1 MSVYTGSLP
10 SGDPHT
16 TKIGLSVVAAAAT
29 RSLASGLLIVAKA
42 PVIGQMIM
50 STLGSSIIACR
61 IFGPRS
67 SADGAPPLSTG
78 LDTRK

>member
-1 MSVYTGSLP
+1 MYTASLP

-16 TKIGLSVVAAAAT
+16 TKIGLSVVSDAAT
-29 RSLASGLLIVAKA
+29 RSRASGLLIVASA
-42 PVIGQMIM
+42 PVMGQMII
-50 STLGSSIIACR
+50 STFGSSIMAFR

-78 LDTRK
+78 FETRR